1 MTLLLPHKKRMPESL
16 QAEGGIRFSLKA
28 GGQAIQP
35 TAIPCTG
42 EGEIEL
48 QQHLHH
54 NHQRWSPLRNG
65 RTQLRQHPQFLIA
78 DPRLDLGQ
86 LVAKAENGAG
96 FHEQGAS

>member
-1 MTLLLPHKKRMPESL
+1 MPESL
-16 QAEGGIRFSLKA
+16 QAEGGVRFSLKT
-28 GGQAIQP
+28 GGQPIEPA
-35 TAIPCTG
+35 AIPCAG

-54 NHQRWSPLRNG
+54 NRQRWSHLGNG
-65 RTQLRQHPQFLIA
+65 RTQLRQHHQFLIA

-96 FHEQGAS
+96 FHEQCAS